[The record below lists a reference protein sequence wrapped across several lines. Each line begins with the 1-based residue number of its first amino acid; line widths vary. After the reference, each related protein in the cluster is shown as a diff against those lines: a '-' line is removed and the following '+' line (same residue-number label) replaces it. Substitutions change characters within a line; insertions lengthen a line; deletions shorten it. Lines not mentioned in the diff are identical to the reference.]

1 LLSRTPEN
9 SGIAVAVTSWYPG
22 SILGGAT
29 GYSQNT
35 TKPMRLHAI
44 RAFRCRLNV
53 GARRQISNSP
63 MAAVTVL
70 CSAT

>member
-1 LLSRTPEN
+1 LLSSTPEN
-9 SGIAVAVTSWYPG
+9 KGIAAAVTSWYPG

-35 TKPMRLHAI
+35 TRPMTLHAM
-44 RAFRCRLNV
+44 RAFRCRPND
-53 GARRQISNSP
+53 GARRQISNTP
-63 MAAVTVL
+63 TPAVTVL

>member
-1 LLSRTPEN
+1 LPSSTPEKN
-9 SGIAVAVTSWYPG
+9 GTAAAVMSWYPG

-35 TKPMRLHAI
+35 TKPMTLHAT
-44 RAFRCRLNV
+44 RALRCRPNV
-53 GARRQISNSP
+53 GTRRQISASP
-63 MAAVTVL
+63 TAAVTVL